1 MRYPIRMT
9 QPNDSTALALPDLVA
24 LPAGLRESALRVAR
38 YKLFASILRAQAP
51 RQAVKAILGP
61 KGDRTHRIRELEA
74 AIASLEG
81 AHEELRRPEIQQQ
94 AIECARR
101 TPDLATR

>member
-1 MRYPIRMT
+1 MIKSHGPAT
-9 QPNDSTALALPDLVA
+9 LHVPDLA
-24 LPAGLRESALRVAR
+24 TLPTELRDAALRVAR
-38 YKLFASILRAQAP
+38 YKLFVAILRAQAP